1 MGGAATCSPSALCP
15 HPVACEPRGPQPTPC
30 PVTTGSLRHAW
41 PMLPPPLRG
50 GGKPGRAGARR
61 GVIWGGG
68 GGGPLLPNPQ
78 PSKPGQDHRPAQAP
92 NSPAPPLP
100 GRPRGSHTSA
110 SAAGASG
117 PWGSTLGAVWGL
129 GLDGGRA
136 GARRGPLPPRGRSGA
151 PSSGVG
157 VGRRGVRSKDARASS
172 KHPFIGVDT
181 EHARVH
187 DKMTLR
193 EESGG
198 ADFALR
204 AHAQSEVWALSQ
216 WGSPSPPPRP
226 AGWRGEEAAQMS
238 RGRRGPQPGLQAPA
252 ELPACCPVLRVGKRG
267 GRGRAGDGDSCLEEA
282 STDITLPGLTAPL
295 TNAPYRTGYSINKNS
310 RKINTSAP
318 MRLEGVWAAG
328 GGRGGHGRE
337 AGEQRGGA
345 AP

>member
-136 GARRGPLPPRGRSGA
+136 GARRGPLPPRARSGA

-216 WGSPSPPPRP
+216 RGSPPPP
-226 AGWRGEEAAQMS
+226 ARQ
-238 RGRRGPQPGLQAPA
+238 
-252 ELPACCPVLRVGKRG
+252 
-267 GRGRAGDGDSCLEEA
+267 
-282 STDITLPGLTAPL
+282 
-295 TNAPYRTGYSINKNS
+295 
-310 RKINTSAP
+310 
-318 MRLEGVWAAG
+318 AG
-328 GGRGGHGRE
+328 GGRRLL
-337 AGEQRGGA
+337 RCPGGA
-345 AP
+345 AAPSPASRPPPSSRPAVRFSGWGSGVGGAGRGTGTVVWKKHLPTSHYRVSRPL